1 MNLYIVETK
10 HHTLQYY
17 RRVPKKL
24 LKYVGAT
31 KVRVALGTEKEKA
44 TTTALRYNTFIDEA
58 LYLIKIGADEELIV
72 STLKEI
78 LPKDMEER
86 VLSAGLFSST
96 VNRYMK
102 SKEGQIADKEIKEKI
117 NFYGDVC
124 SSIFKKILGTSDPK
138 LSDITY
144 SDLLKFKEVIS
155 MLPKRNIEKYRS
167 MDMSRLLKILDD
179 IPVHER
185 ISARTINRAIK
196 WIRVILNFSMVL
208 GELKGINLAHSVPLV
223 KTEDDRLQRLP
234 LNDEEYYVL
243 LKKLPKE
250 KRYLVQ
256 ILKHTGMRL
265 SELYK
270 CKIDTID
277 DVLVFSLL
285 GKGQKLKTK
294 SSYRII
300 PIHTSLLDELHHF
313 NSYRNKVSNHR
324 LSQSV
329 STLIKKLNFDNSNK
343 KSLYSLR
350 HSFATTLIQIGA
362 DSNLVSELLGHAHGN
377 NMTLCRYASGFSV
390 SQLQAV
396 IQLL

>member
-24 LKYVGAT
+24 LKYVGT
-31 KVRVALGTEKEKA
+31 SKVRIGLSTEKEKA
-44 TTTALRYNTFIDEA
+44 TVTALQYNKVIEEA
-58 LYLIKIGADEELIV
+58 LYLIKIGADDGLIL
-72 STLKEI
+72 SCIKILRPKE
-78 LPKDMEER
+78 KEER
-86 VLSAGLFSST
+86 ALNSELFSST
-96 VNRYMK
+96 VERYIN
-102 SKEGQIADKEIKEKI
+102 SKVGQIADKEIKEKI

-144 SDLLKFKEVIS
+144 SDLLKFKEIIGR
-155 MLPKRNIEKYRS
+155 LPKRNIEKYKR
-167 MDMSRLLKILDD
+167 MDMFSLLKILDE
-179 IPVHER
+179 IPTEER
-185 ISARTINRAIK
+185 VSARTINRAIK
-196 WIRVILNFSMVL
+196 WIRAIFNFSIVL
-208 GELKGINLAHSVPLV
+208 GELEGVNLAHSVPLV

-234 LNDEEYYVL
+234 LDDDEYDTL
-243 LKKLPKE
+243 LKKLTKE

-256 ILKHTGMRL
+256 ILKYTGMRL

-270 CKIDTID
+270 CKIDTVD

-285 GKGQKLKTK
+285 DKGHKLKTN
-294 SSYRII
+294 SSYRVI
-300 PIHTSLLDELHHF
+300 PIHTSLLEELHHF
-313 NSYRNKVSNHR
+313 YTYRNRVSNHR

-329 STLIKKLNFDNSNK
+329 SMLIKKLNFDDSKK

-350 HSFATTLIQIGA
+350 HSFATKLIQIGA
-362 DSNLVSELLGHAHGN
+362 DSNLVSELLGHSHGR
-377 NMTLCRYASGFSV
+377 NMTLSRYASGFNV

>member
-24 LKYVGAT
+24 LKYVGSN
-31 KVRVALGTEKEKA
+31 KVRVGLGTEKEKA
-44 TTTALRYNTFIDEA
+44 TITALQYNKFIEEA

-72 STLKEI
+72 SSIREL
-78 LPKDMEER
+78 LPKER
-86 VLSAGLFSST
+86 IKKLLSSELFSST
-96 VNRYMK
+96 VERYIN

-124 SSIFKKILGTSDPK
+124 SVIFKKILGVSDPK

-144 SDLLKFKEVIS
+144 SDLLKFKEIIGR
-155 MLPKRNIEKYRS
+155 LPKRNIEKYRS
-167 MDMSRLLKILDD
+167 MDILSLLKILDQ
-179 IPVHER
+179 IPTEER
-185 ISARTINRAIK
+185 VSARTINRAIK
-196 WIRVILNFSMVL
+196 WIRTIFDFSIVL
-208 GELKGINLAHSVPLV
+208 GELEGINLAHSLPLV
-223 KTEDDRLQRLP
+223 KTENERLQRLP
-234 LNDEEYYVL
+234 LDDDEYHIL

-256 ILKHTGMRL
+256 ILKYTGMRL

-270 CKIDTID
+270 CKIDTVD

-285 GKGQKLKTK
+285 DKGEKLKTK

-300 PIHTSLLDELHHF
+300 PIHTSLVDELHHF
-313 NSYRNKVSNHR
+313 DIYRSRVSNHR

-329 STLIKKLNFDNSNK
+329 STLIKKLNFDDSKK

-350 HSFATTLIQIGA
+350 HSFATILIQLGA
-362 DSNLVSELLGHAHGN
+362 DSNLVSELLGHSHGRS
-377 NMTLCRYASGFSV
+377 MTLSRYTSEFTI